1 MEVRPR
7 LPPLRHCLLY
17 ATIPMNETCSSL
29 ASSLLGPAAAAHRG
43 GQHNMDLRHSCG
55 AATPACRALRARALS
70 YDKAMTGGRR
80 ELQSAACV
88 ARSIQCCEKCEPAR
102 LQHGPARHA
111 APRLATNS
119 FLPDSPCASLCILAD
134 APRHRTALES
144 HTPRRPGAGAALS
157 QPTSSAPPPVP
168 SDPACRHLV

>member
-1 MEVRPR
+1 MRHAAAMLLAAEAHAPR
-7 LPPLRHCLLY
+7 LTTQY
-17 ATIPMNETCSSL
+17 V
-29 ASSLLGPAAAAHRG
+29 
-43 GQHNMDLRHSCG
+43 DLRHSCG
-55 AATPACRALRARALS
+55 AATPACRALRALS
-70 YDKAMTGGRR
+70 YDKAMMGGRR

-88 ARSIQCCEKCEPAR
+88 ARSIQCCEKCEAAQLQR

-119 FLPDSPCASLCILAD
+119 FLPDSPRASLCILAD

-144 HTPRRPGAGAALS
+144 HTPRRPGAGAAFS

-168 SDPACRHLV
+168 SDPACRILF